1 MAFEGIAEVRLLFGP
16 GGFMRVNQAG
26 RCDVPASTVDITWLA
41 EDLCRAGI
49 RLRRAVP
56 EPRTVTGDVEGDL
69 GEGGRAM
76 WVDGGGDIDIAEVQW
91 AIAAALEQ
99 LPVAEIIDI
108 ADARQ
113 RSANRL
119 VLTAIEAALE
129 QAGLTK
135 RQISAL
141 LRRPRVVLGGRSAQQ
156 LFDQVSMTADEASQ
170 VVNLTVGRVRSL
182 FGPAGATTFLEA
194 MSTDPAVSRRAK

>member
-1 MAFEGIAEVRLLFGP
+1 
-16 GGFMRVNQAG
+16 
-26 RCDVPASTVDITWLA
+26 
-41 EDLCRAGI
+41 
-49 RLRRAVP
+49 
-56 EPRTVTGDVEGDL
+56 
-69 GEGGRAM
+69 M

-99 LPVAEIIDI
+99 LPIAEIIDI

-119 VLTAIEAALE
+119 VLTAIEGALE

-182 FGPAGATTFLEA
+182 FGLAGATTFLEA
-194 MSTDPAVSRRAK
+194 MSTDPAMSRRAK